1 MVDRYEW
8 FGSLMQ
14 SNLDL
19 LLADLVNVSW
29 ASFSVQLSSPG
40 NLNPCTRNQEFH
52 SWVLEE
58 SPDLPGSLET
68 RERLCS
74 DPLTLEWLQ
83 NQIPKSRHR
92 KIQRT
97 ELL

>member
-29 ASFSVQLSSPG
+29 ASFSVQTFQSREPKPLHPKPRIPFLGFGRKPG
-40 NLNPCTRNQEFH
+40 PTRFIG
-52 SWVLEE
+52 
-58 SPDLPGSLET
+58 DA
-68 RERLCS
+68 
-74 DPLTLEWLQ
+74 
-83 NQIPKSRHR
+83 
-92 KIQRT
+92 RT
-97 ELL
+97 VVFRPT